1 MPLPIKFKPEIATK
15 LEDKAL
21 LDKAKKK
28 KKSIP
33 KSNSIIDI
41 IEIIRIDVDK
51 HLGEYKDQYQCIRTV
66 SDLEDYINRAN
77 NFGEIAID
85 TETNGL
91 NPLLDGIVGMCLYF
105 PGERATYVPINHVDY
120 FSDERLPDQLTEAEV
135 KQCLEKLTAKQI
147 YHNAQFDIR
156 VIKNQ
161 VGIRLTAWWDTLL
174 GGHLL
179 NENEQ
184 HGLKYLHG
192 KYISHTEE
200 KTFNDLFGNI
210 PFKYIPIEYAYLYG
224 AHDAIDTF
232 ELKTFQKNI
241 FESTRPGC
249 KDIYWVFNNIEIPMI
264 DVIVDLEDNGV
275 AVDREYLDYLRDK
288 YTKDLNEALDKCQT
302 EINTNYINKIKEYNI
317 SASKPIEI
325 PVNITSSTQ
334 LAILFYDI
342 LKINKPIKDKKDRC
356 MDEDVLKAISS
367 KYPIAK
373 YILDYRGAQ
382 KITSTY
388 VNNMYD
394 IIHTD
399 NRVHTH
405 FNSCGAKT
413 GRMSS
418 SQPLNL
424 QNIPSHRSDIR
435 KMFVGQTTFRD
446 VNKRS
451 DNAYIFNRSEE
462 IETID
467 GWKWAELLVPGDKII
482 TYEKTEDKTK
492 DLINEEFIIK
502 EVRVV
507 KVKGF
512 KVLIALK
519 DD

>member
-21 LDKAKKK
+21 LDKAKKA
-28 KKSIP
+28 KKSTP

-41 IEIIRIDVDK
+41 IERIRLDVEK
-51 HLGEYKDQYQCIRTV
+51 HLGEYKDQYQCIRTI
-66 SDLEDYINRAN
+66 EDFENYIDKAN
-77 NFGEIAID
+77 KYGEIAID

-91 NPLLDGIVGMCLYF
+91 NPLVDSVVGLCLYF
-105 PGERATYVPINHVDY
+105 PGEKATYVPINHVDY
-120 FSDERLPDQLTEAEV
+120 FSDIRIEDQLTEEQC
-135 KQCLEKLTAKQI
+135 KTCLEKLTAKII

-161 VGIRLTAWWDTLL
+161 IGIRLGAWWDTLL

-179 NENEQ
+179 NENEA

-192 KYISHTEE
+192 KYISHTDE
-200 KTFNDLFGNI
+200 KTFSDLFGDI
-210 PFKYIPIEYAYLYG
+210 KFKYVPIEYAYLYG

-232 ELKTFQKNI
+232 ELKDFQKSI
-241 FESTRPGC
+241 FESSRPGC
-249 KDIYWVFNNIEIPMI
+249 KDAYWVFNNIEIPMI
-264 DVIVDLEDNGV
+264 EVIVDLEDNGV
-275 AVDREYLDYLRDK
+275 CVDKAYLDNLHDK
-288 YTKDLNEALDKCQT
+288 YTKDLNEALNKCLE
-302 EINTNYINKIKEYNI
+302 EINTKYIDKIKDYNI
-317 SASKPIEI
+317 NTVKPLELPI
-325 PVNITSSTQ
+325 NITSATQ

-342 LKINKPIKDKKDRC
+342 LKVKKPIKDKKDRC
-356 MDEDVLKAISS
+356 MDEDVMKALASE
-367 KYPIAK
+367 YPIAK
-373 YILDYRGAQ
+373 YILDYRGAL

-388 VNNMYD
+388 VDNMYD

-424 QNIPSHRSDIR
+424 QNIPSHRNDIR
-435 KMFVGQTTFRD
+435 KMFVGQTTYRD
-446 VNKRS
+446 IEKRS
-451 DNAYIFNRSEE
+451 DHAYILDRCEE
-462 IETID
+462 IETTD
-467 GWKWAELLVPGDKII
+467 GWIWVELLKPGDKII
-482 TYEKTEDKTK
+482 TYESIDSNSTRVV
-492 DLINEEFIIK
+492 IK

-507 KVKGF
+507 KIKDL